1 MNEENITCD
10 LCNQIK
16 WAFVD
21 VDTEKSMFSKRFRVC
36 VDCFKNKD
44 VEQLIRE
51 AMEKDANNM
60 IQYHQNKIAEINLRL
75 HKSK

>member
-10 LCNQIK
+10 FCNKKK

-21 VDTEKSMFSKRFRVC
+21 VDTEKSLFSKRFRVC

-44 VEQLIRE
+44 IEELVGI
-51 AMEKDANNM
+51 AMEKDANQN
-60 IQYHQNKIAEINLRL
+60 IAHHQKQIDEIKVRL
-75 HKSK
+75 QKSK